1 MRCDLWLSRLTHEAS
16 PWISASGDSSA
27 ADCDLHREIFR
38 RRRKDWEVNFPS
50 SIPEITAVGGTEF
63 QEGNGTYWSSQNS
76 TNSASALSYIPEI
89 AWNDTP
95 ARDELASTGGGVSV
109 LYPKPYWQTGPGV
122 PQDNR
127 RDVPDV
133 AFNAAASHDGYRLF
147 SGGVLETVGGTSV
160 AAPVFAGVVALMN
173 QKMGV
178 ALGNVNPGLYRV
190 AQTAA
195 GVFHDI
201 TTGDNIVPCVQ
212 SSPNCSSGSFGY
224 STGAAY
230 DPVTGLGSIDV
241 YNLLTEWNAGLTSST
256 TLTASPSNIGL
267 TDTVQLIATVTGM
280 SGSAQPTGAVTFAAN
295 DSTLGTVQLAQGGTA
310 TLLVAAALIAAG
322 NGTVS
327 ALYSGDAAYSGSG
340 GSAMVTL
347 NLPASGSFVVPAIA
361 PNPVT
366 QSGTGWVYTIQ
377 LIEKAGVSTKLTGF
391 TINRSSESLSLFNS
405 TVIPA
410 NGTLQT
416 TLEQTGLAPPVN
428 QIFGFTGVDANGKT
442 WTQQITVP
450 FVGPA
455 GAVISPSIGLSSTP
469 GSVLQNPAADP
480 SCQWAQHLIVQEQ
493 SGYWVGITKLVAGG
507 SDMTSNVQAIFG
519 TTRLAPF
526 GQLRGTLCW
535 SGIAA
540 PSTKVLQL
548 TGVTEAGDSVSA
560 TLSSTLGGPTSTPA
574 TMSLTPAAITIPVT
588 SSAPAGSASL
598 NLNFGGGGTAWT
610 ISVTPNQT
618 TGWLTVSPVSGTG
631 TTLLNLQASGAGLA
645 NGVYTAML
653 TVQAVNAIP
662 QFIEVPVALVVGSS
676 SSISVTGVSNSASGA
691 VGFAPGMLM
700 SVYWSPN
707 LAPSTQLPSVVPL
720 PLDLAGVSVTVN
732 GIAAPFYYVSSGL
745 LNMQVPYE
753 TGAGAA
759 ILGVNNKDQVASYP
773 FIVTLAAPGMPPAD
787 PTNQAIAP
795 SERGQRGQTLALYIT
810 GEGDVTPSAMTG
822 ITPAGSS
829 VPKPRLP
836 VTVTVGG
843 MPAPITFA
851 GVPSWSVGVTQVN
864 FTIPQNAPLGVQSVV
879 VTVGG

>member
-1 MRCDLWLSRLTHEAS
+1 MVAGIRGLNDFRPKSQYIRPKPEFNATDGTHRIVPDDFATIYDIQRAYNIGIDGTGQKIAIAGRTDIEINDIRTFRKMFNLPANDPQVKLFGPDPGTNADDLVEADLDIEWSGAVARNATVIYANSNSVETSAQYAIDQNLAPVLSYSYGLCEQLAEEPGAMRSLAQQANAQGITWV
-16 PWISASGDSSA
+16 SASGDSGA
-27 ADCDLHREIFR
+27 ADCDLHGDLSQAA
-38 RRRKDWEVNFPS
+38 KGLGVNFPS

-133 AFNAAASHDGYRLF
+133 AFGAAASHDGYRLF

-160 AAPVFAGVVALMN
+160 GAPVLAGVLALLN

-190 AQTAA
+190 AQTAP

-295 DSTLGTVQLAQGGTA
+295 DSTLGMVQLTQGGTA

-347 NLPASGSFVVPAIA
+347 NLPASGSFVVPSIA
-361 PNPVT
+361 PNPVS

-377 LIEKAGVSTKLTGF
+377 LTEKAGVSTKLTGF

-410 NGTLQT
+410 NGALQT

-455 GAVISPSIGLSSTP
+455 GAVISPSIGP
-469 GSVLQNPAADP
+469 PA
-480 SCQWAQHLIVQEQ
+480 
-493 SGYWVGITKLVAGG
+493 
-507 SDMTSNVQAIFG
+507 
-519 TTRLAPF
+519 RLAVF
-526 GQLRGTLCW
+526 F
-535 SGIAA
+535 
-540 PSTKVLQL
+540 K
-548 TGVTEAGDSVSA
+548 
-560 TLSSTLGGPTSTPA
+560 
-574 TMSLTPAAITIPVT
+574 IPRRIH
-588 SSAPAGSASL
+588 P
-598 NLNFGGGGTAWT
+598 
-610 ISVTPNQT
+610 
-618 TGWLTVSPVSGTG
+618 
-631 TTLLNLQASGAGLA
+631 A
-645 NGVYTAML
+645 NG
-653 TVQAVNAIP
+653 
-662 QFIEVPVALVVGSS
+662 
-676 SSISVTGVSNSASGA
+676 
-691 VGFAPGMLM
+691 
-700 SVYWSPN
+700 PN
-707 LAPSTQLPSVVPL
+707 
-720 PLDLAGVSVTVN
+720 
-732 GIAAPFYYVSSGL
+732 I
-745 LNMQVPYE
+745 
-753 TGAGAA
+753 
-759 ILGVNNKDQVASYP
+759 
-773 FIVTLAAPGMPPAD
+773 
-787 PTNQAIAP
+787 
-795 SERGQRGQTLALYIT
+795 
-810 GEGDVTPSAMTG
+810 
-822 ITPAGSS
+822 
-829 VPKPRLP
+829 
-836 VTVTVGG
+836 
-843 MPAPITFA
+843 
-851 GVPSWSVGVTQVN
+851 
-864 FTIPQNAPLGVQSVV
+864 
-879 VTVGG
+879 